1 MKNIM
6 IMGFLALMSGHV
18 SADNKQE
25 VNAAEEKVL
34 TAQEVVDVE
43 KNSNQEVEV
52 KELPK
57 KEKSLEIPVIATETK
72 S

>member
-1 MKNIM
+1 M

-18 SADNKQE
+18 SADSKQE

-34 TAQEVVDVE
+34 TAKEVVDVE
-43 KNSNQEVEV
+43 KSSNQEVEV

-57 KEKSLEIPVIATETK
+57 KAKSLEIPVIATETK